1 MSSSDPNSVY
11 HFLVTQELQEW
22 QSAMRKS
29 PTFWNRTTKSV
40 QKKVNN
46 IIPEK
51 VHNAITKAIKEI
63 TRAVIFGSGFTT
75 RSRKEIGPLEEIET
89 KVKERINFYSSSAAV
104 EGAATGFGGFLLSL
118 ADFPLWLTL
127 KMKMLFEIASRYGYD
142 TKDYKERLYILHIFQ
157 LTFSSQQRRNE
168 IFEKME
174 SWELIKEQLPDDF
187 NTFDWRTFQLEYRDY
202 IDLAKLLQ
210 LIPGVGA
217 IAGALVNH
225 KLTNKLGKAA
235 MNAYRMRR
243 EDFKKFRVLELKEEP
258 VPIYH
263 LPEKL

>member
-1 MSSSDPNSVY
+1 MRDPDSIY
-11 HFLVTQELQEW
+11 HHLVTQELQQW
-22 QSAMRKS
+22 KNAMRRR
-29 PTFWNRTTKSV
+29 PTFWNRTTKTV
-40 QKKVNN
+40 QKKVND

-75 RSRKEIGPLEEIET
+75 KTRKEIGVFEEVEM

-104 EGAATGFGGFLLSL
+104 EGAATGFGGFLLGL

-157 LTFSSQQRRNE
+157 LTFSSQQHRNDV
-168 IFEKME
+168 FEKME
-174 SWELIKEQLPDDF
+174 NWELIKEQLPDDF

-225 KLTNKLGKAA
+225 KLTNKLGKTA
-235 MNAYRMRR
+235 MNAYRMR
-243 EDFKKFRVLELKEEP
+243 DVKFKETRLLK
-258 VPIYH
+258 
-263 LPEKL
+263 

>member
-1 MSSSDPNSVY
+1 MEVFVSSNRMKSDNSNSIYDQV
-11 HFLVTQELQEW
+11 VANELEAW
-22 QSAMRKS
+22 KSAMRKKPS
-29 PTFWNRTTKSV
+29 FWNRTTKNV
-40 QKKVNN
+40 QKKVNS

-51 VHNAITKAIKEI
+51 VHVAITKAIKEI

-75 RSRKEIGPLEEIET
+75 RSRKEVKALEVLEME
-89 KVKERINFYSSSAAV
+89 VKECINFYSSSAAV

-127 KMKMLFEIASRYGYD
+127 KMKMLFEIASRYGFD
-142 TKDYKERLYILHIFQ
+142 TKDYKERIYILHIFQ

-168 IFEKME
+168 VFEKME
-174 SWELIKEQLPDDF
+174 NWELIKDQLPDDF

-225 KLTNKLGKAA
+225 KLTNKLGKVA
-235 MNAYRMRR
+235 MNAYRMREGR
-243 EDFKKFRVLELKEEP
+243 FKET
-258 VPIYH
+258 
-263 LPEKL
+263 KLLS